1 MAMTNNINLGMSL
14 LLPTF
19 DTCTSMSMD
28 MQGTSKSMVPQITDK
43 DVSNAMKRPKRVE
56 DEVNMS
62 YVDAMRSDVNFKDDA
77 HWEYL
82 RCMANALME
91 DCMKENAK
99 IASEFDAEDIFKV
112 EVDTKEYLSSFS
124 AFYDRG
130 VILFFTGKIPAL
142 HWVKQWLR
150 GVLHADCVEDV
161 YVGPRGFYEVVLNS
175 SENKETLL
183 ARLPIFYGRS
193 LVHVVPWRP
202 LTEYLDILKQDC
214 PVWVEVECKHSTMWP
229 LLHSTIEKLG
239 KILVPPNANAMN
251 RYRMC
256 ILWNTAIKRPG
267 CLQIDRIG
275 MPPMYFKLKWGTFAG
290 HCFHCGELGHFM
302 AECPHT
308 GKTLENH
315 EVVEDIQEKLQQDK
329 DPDLSMCENI
339 EEQGVVIEKGPK
351 SSDREGPWSVVSGRM
366 NRFGKGAWNKSNEGM
381 KLPLQQGSFGRSKNS
396 GHQADFPKKLS
407 FDSKG
412 NLHNPWNKHTQV
424 QRNKGNR
431 SSVSGFPSHQNSFA
445 ILGDFFQDLADTLTE
460 REKQVP
466 SSKGKAK
473 V

>member
-1 MAMTNNINLGMSL
+1 
-14 LLPTF
+14 
-19 DTCTSMSMD
+19 
-28 MQGTSKSMVPQITDK
+28 
-43 DVSNAMKRPKRVE
+43 
-56 DEVNMS
+56 
-62 YVDAMRSDVNFKDDA
+62 
-77 HWEYL
+77 
-82 RCMANALME
+82 
-91 DCMKENAK
+91 
-99 IASEFDAEDIFKV
+99 
-112 EVDTKEYLSSFS
+112 
-124 AFYDRG
+124 
-130 VILFFTGKIPAL
+130 
-142 HWVKQWLR
+142 
-150 GVLHADCVEDV
+150 
-161 YVGPRGFYEVVLNS
+161 
-175 SENKETLL
+175 
-183 ARLPIFYGRS
+183 
-193 LVHVVPWRP
+193 
-202 LTEYLDILKQDC
+202 
-214 PVWVEVECKHSTMWP
+214 
-229 LLHSTIEKLG
+229 
-239 KILVPPNANAMN
+239 
-251 RYRMC
+251 
-256 ILWNTAIKRPG
+256 
-267 CLQIDRIG
+267 
-275 MPPMYFKLKWGTFAG
+275 
-290 HCFHCGELGHFM
+290 M

-315 EVVEDIQEKLQQDK
+315 EVVEDIQEKLQEDK

-381 KLPLQQGSFGRSKNS
+381 KLPLQQGSFGRSKTS
-396 GHQADFPKKLS
+396 RQPDFPKKLS